1 MGGLGVVRV
10 SGPDASGIAGKLLGL
25 AAPLEPRRATLASFR
40 SAAPAHRDV
49 TDQVVATWFPA
60 PHSYTTEDVVE
71 LSAHGSPV
79 VLDAIVASAIASGAR
94 LARPGEFTLR
104 AYLGGR
110 LDLTQ
115 AEAVADLIASVT
127 PLQARAA
134 SEQVEGGLRRR
145 IDDAHARLFDVVAR
159 LEASL
164 DFPDEGY
171 HFIEPG
177 EVARQVG
184 EMAAGVRRLVE
195 SGTSGRLIREGVT
208 IALAGRPNTGKSSL
222 FNRLAGAER
231 AIVTPTPGTTRD
243 VVTEVVDLLGMR
255 ATIVDTAGVR
265 EAADE
270 IEAEGVRRAS
280 AAARAASVTVVVL
293 DGSAPMS
300 DDDAR
305 VLAAVNGAHVVALN
319 KRDLPPHAD
328 EPTWR
333 DQIVAATGRAD
344 SRVVAVSALTGE
356 GLDGLAAAILA
367 ALGSTAASE
376 ETPRVT
382 NLRHIALL
390 EDAGRALE
398 QARAAAENA
407 QPEELVLADLHE
419 ARQALEEIVGVHATD
434 DLLEHIFSRFCI
446 GK

>member
-1 MGGLGVVRV
+1 
-10 SGPDASGIAGKLLGL
+10 
-25 AAPLEPRRATLASFR
+25 
-40 SAAPAHRDV
+40 V
-49 TDQVVATWFPA
+49 TDQVVATWFRA

-79 VLDAIVASAIASGAR
+79 VLDAIVASAITAGAR

-134 SEQVEGGLRRR
+134 SEQIEGGLRRQ
-145 IDDAHARLFDVVAR
+145 IDNTHARLFDIVAR

-171 HFIEPG
+171 HFVEPG
-177 EVARQVG
+177 EVARELAVL
-184 EMAAGVRRLVE
+184 AASVADLAG
-195 SGTSGRLIREGVT
+195 SGRSGRLVREGVT

-231 AIVTPTPGTTRD
+231 AIVTATPGTTRD
-243 VVTEVVDLLGMR
+243 VLTEVVDLRGLR

-265 EAADE
+265 ATDDE
-270 IEAEGVRRAS
+270 IEAEGVRRA
-280 AAARAASVTVVVL
+280 ATAARTATVAVVVVDASETFVEEDCQL
-293 DGSAPMS
+293 FAPAGSAQ
-300 DDDAR
+300 
-305 VLAAVNGAHVVALN
+305 VVALN
-319 KRDLPPHAD
+319 KSDLPARIDPAGWHAF
-328 EPTWR
+328 
-333 DQIVAATGRAD
+333 VASAMGL
-344 SRVVAVSALTGE
+344 SSVPVVPVSALTG
-356 GLDGLAAAILA
+356 DGMNELTTAILS

-376 ETPRVT
+376 EIPRVT
-382 NLRHIALL
+382 NLRHVALL
-390 EDAGRALE
+390 ESAGAALGRAS
-398 QARAAAENA
+398 AAASAAE
-407 QPEELVLADLHE
+407 PEELVLADLHD

-434 DLLEHIFSRFCI
+434 DLLEHIFSRFCV